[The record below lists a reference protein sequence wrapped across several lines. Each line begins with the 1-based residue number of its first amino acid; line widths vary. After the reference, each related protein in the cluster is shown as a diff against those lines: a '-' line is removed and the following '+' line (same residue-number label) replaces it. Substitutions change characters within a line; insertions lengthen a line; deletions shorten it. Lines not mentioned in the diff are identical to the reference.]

1 MVVDQ
6 EIPRRLVGQC
16 GISPLRRVVVQLT
29 TLASSFFVLMLMLIA
44 GRSCDD
50 MVTGVRAG

>member
-16 GISPLRRVVVQLT
+16 GNSPLNRVVVQLT
-29 TLASSFFVLMLMLIA
+29 TIASSFLVLMLMLIA

>member
-6 EIPRRLVGQC
+6 EMPRRLVGQC
-16 GISPLRRVVVQLT
+16 GNSPLNMVVVQLT
-29 TLASSFFVLMLMLIA
+29 TIASSFLVLMLIA

-50 MVTGVRAG
+50 VVTGVRAG